1 VKKAI
6 NHLKAADPVMAAII
20 ERVGPYKPRH
30 ATPDFHNLARSITYQ
45 QLHGKAAS
53 TIFGRLCTAT
63 GCETLTPDKVLAL
76 SLEQMRACGLSKQKL
91 SYIRDL
97 AEKTLSGDVNF
108 EQLPDM
114 EDEDVIEHLTRVKG
128 IGRWS
133 AQMFL
138 MFALKR
144 NDVMPV
150 VDLGINTAIK
160 KAYNKRKLPKP
171 KQILKMSEKWKPY
184 RSVACWYLWRSV
196 EVVTPS
202 TKDDGRSTK

>member
-20 ERVGPYKPRH
+20 EQVGAYKPRH
-30 ATPDFHNLARSITYQ
+30 ATPDFHNLARSIAYQ
-45 QLHGKAAS
+45 QLHGKAAA
-53 TIFGRLCTAT
+53 TIFGRLCTAA
-63 GCETLTPDKVLAL
+63 GCESLTPEMVLAL
-76 SLEQMRACGLSKQKL
+76 SIEQMRACGLSKQKL
-91 SYIRDL
+91 AYIRDL
-97 AEKTLSGDVNF
+97 AEKTLSRDVVF

-114 EDEDVIEHLTRVKG
+114 DDEDVIEHLTRVKG

-138 MFALKR
+138 MFALGR
-144 NDVMPV
+144 PDVMPV

-160 KAYNKRKLPKP
+160 KAYKKRSLPKP
-171 KQILKMSEKWKPY
+171 KQILKLSEPWRPY
-184 RSVACWYLWRSV
+184 RSVACWYLWRSM

-202 TKDDGRSTK
+202 TK

>member
-1 VKKAI
+1 MRKAI

-20 ERVGPYKPRH
+20 ERVGAYRPRH
-30 ATPDFHNLARSITYQ
+30 ATPDFHSLARSIAYQ
-45 QLHGKAAS
+45 QLHGKAAA
-53 TIFGRLCTAT
+53 TIFGRLCVAAK
-63 GCETLTPDKVLAL
+63 CETLTPEKVLAL
-76 SLEQMRACGLSKQKL
+76 TLDEMRACGLSRQKL

-108 EQLPDM
+108 TQLPTM

-138 MFALKR
+138 MFALGR
-144 NDVMPV
+144 TDVMPV

-171 KQILKMSEKWKPY
+171 AQILKLSQKWSPY

-196 EVVTPS
+196 EVLAQE
-202 TKDDGRSTK
+202 